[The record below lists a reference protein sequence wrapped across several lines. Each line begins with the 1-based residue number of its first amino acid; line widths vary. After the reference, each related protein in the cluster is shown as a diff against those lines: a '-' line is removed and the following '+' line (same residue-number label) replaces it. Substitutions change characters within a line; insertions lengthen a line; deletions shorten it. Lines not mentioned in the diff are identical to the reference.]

1 MAVTSFDSLS
11 EKFSQLRTGIG
22 RIILGQEKAVYA
34 LCVSIFSGGHVLIE
48 GVPGTAKTLMVRT
61 LALLMGGRFKR
72 IQFTPDLMPAD
83 IIGTRVYNLKENVF
97 EMQLGPIFTDFLLAD
112 EINRTPPKTQSA
124 LLECMQEMAVTLDGT
139 RHQISPVFTVFATQ
153 NPIEQEG
160 TYPLPE
166 AQSDRFMMKVVIDYP
181 SPEAED
187 RILQA
192 YNQGISLHEP
202 ESLQLE
208 PVLSIED
215 VIGIR
220 KIVRAVRVEKGIL
233 EYIRRIVAETRTDE
247 SVRLGASPRAAISL
261 LLASKALAA
270 LNGRDFV
277 IPDDVKMMTPPVL
290 RHRIIFKPEAEIE
303 GITAKELLEKIL
315 TGLEVPR

>member
-1 MAVTSFDSLS
+1 
-11 EKFSQLRTGIG
+11 
-22 RIILGQEKAVYA
+22 
-34 LCVSIFSGGHVLIE
+34 
-48 GVPGTAKTLMVRT
+48 
-61 LALLMGGRFKR
+61 
-72 IQFTPDLMPAD
+72 
-83 IIGTRVYNLKENVF
+83 
-97 EMQLGPIFTDFLLAD
+97 
-112 EINRTPPKTQSA
+112 
-124 LLECMQEMAVTLDGT
+124 MQEMAVTLDGT

-181 SPEAED
+181 GPEAED

-192 YNQGISLHEP
+192 YNKGVSLHEP
-202 ESLQLE
+202 ESMQLK
-208 PVLSIED
+208 PVMSVED
-215 VIGIR
+215 VAAAR
-220 KIVRAVRVEKGIL
+220 KLVNTVRVEPGIL
-233 EYIRRIVAETRTDE
+233 EYVRKIVGETRTDE

-277 IPDDVKMMTPPVL
+277 IPDDVKMMAPPVL

-315 TGLEVPR
+315 SGLEVPR